1 MRRNPSDPKE
11 IRILIA
17 DSSAV
22 VRSILAQELG
32 RSGLEVS
39 LCDDGEQAFDLAVS
53 SDFDLVIAD
62 ANLPKIKGIELCKR
76 LKAHQRTQ
84 QIPVVILSSMDTE
97 EAMRGGYQ
105 AGACACIKKD
115 QSREALLEAIHSVMH
130 KATFQRGRLIL
141 VVDDSSSVRAL
152 VGKSLKEAGFHVM
165 LAENGRVALEILRN
179 EKPDLILSD
188 IDMPEMNGEDFCQ
201 AVHADAVLA
210 AIPFIVMSANDQRPI
225 MRRMLQLGADSYLV
239 KPFNVDQLVITV
251 EKLLSDQLLLLQKE
265 KERLATEQ
273 RLMLASITSL
283 CCALEA
289 RDAYTRGHSEAVSD
303 IAIRIAMHM
312 DVSPEE
318 IELIRLGGKLHDI
331 GKIGVVDSVLMKP
344 GKLTEEEFALI
355 KRHPVI
361 GAEILR
367 PVPSLARIIPI
378 VLYHHERLDGKGYPE
393 GLKGIAIP
401 LWARITAVGDTYHAL
416 TSNRPYR
423 NGMPKDKA
431 LQIIE
436 SVSGTQ
442 LCPDCVEIFLK
453 MELWDTD
460 HAAVDKM
467 PEDAHM
473 APLPLSCTVS

>member
-1 MRRNPSDPKE
+1 MRRNPNVPKG
-11 IRILIA
+11 ISILIA

-22 VRSILAQELG
+22 VRSILAQELV
-32 RSGLEVS
+32 RSGTEVS
-39 LCDDGEQAFDLAVS
+39 LCDDGEQAFDLAIS
-53 SDFDLVIAD
+53 HDFDLVIAD
-62 ANLPKIKGIELCKR
+62 ANLPKIEGIELCKR
-76 LKAHQRTQ
+76 LKAHQHTQ
-84 QIPVVILSSMDTE
+84 QVPVVILNSLDTE
-97 EAMRGGYQ
+97 EAMRRGYQ
-105 AGACACIKKD
+105 AGACACINKD
-115 QSREALLEAIHSVMH
+115 QSRDALLEAIHSVMY

-141 VVDDSSSVRAL
+141 VVDDSSSVRVL
-152 VGKSLKEAGFHVM
+152 VGKGLKEAGFHVI
-165 LAENGRVALEILRN
+165 LAENGRVALDLLRN

-188 IDMPEMNGEDFCQ
+188 IDMPEMNGEEFCQ

-303 IAIRIAMHM
+303 IATRIAMHM
-312 DVSPEE
+312 NVSAEE

-331 GKIGVVDSVLMKP
+331 GKIGVIDSVLMKP

-361 GAEILR
+361 GAEILL

-378 VLYHHERLDGKGYPE
+378 VLYHHERMDGNGYPE
-393 GLKGIAIP
+393 GLKGLAIP

-460 HAAVDKM
+460 LAADQI
-467 PEDAHM
+467 PEDAYR
-473 APLPLSCTVS
+473 APRPLSGTVS